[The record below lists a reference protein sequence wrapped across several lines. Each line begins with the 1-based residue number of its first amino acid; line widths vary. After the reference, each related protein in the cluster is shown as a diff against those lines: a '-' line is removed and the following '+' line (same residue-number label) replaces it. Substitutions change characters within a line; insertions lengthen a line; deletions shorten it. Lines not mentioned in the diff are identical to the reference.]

1 MTSVEIPYSIA
12 SALPSLT
19 VLDITNEVKRELR
32 ASGYEHGIAYLTPLD
47 DVALVRV
54 QERES
59 GFFTDL
65 EELLTRLVPQ
75 DERERERLLCL
86 LLGPR
91 TEQVPVRRRRALP
104 RAVAAHPL
112 ARLRAPFPAT
122 LGPDASRLSQAGPTV
137 AVWTRRVR
145 FGTLRPCTGPEGTSA
160 SLRLSRSR
168 CSR

>member
-1 MTSVEIPYSIA
+1 MTSVEVPYSIA

-19 VLDITNEVKRELR
+19 VLDITNEVKHEVRD
-32 ASGYEHGIAYLTPLD
+32 SGYEDGIAYVSPLD

-75 DERERERLLCL
+75 DERERERLLCM

-91 TEQVPVRRRRALP
+91 SEQIPFADGELCLGQWQRILLLGFDRPSQP
-104 RAVAAHPL
+104 RWEL
-112 ARLRAPFPAT
+112 T
-122 LGPDASRLSQAGPTV
+122 LLG
-137 AVWTRRVR
+137 
-145 FGTLRPCTGPEGTSA
+145 
-160 SLRLSRSR
+160 
-168 CSR
+168 